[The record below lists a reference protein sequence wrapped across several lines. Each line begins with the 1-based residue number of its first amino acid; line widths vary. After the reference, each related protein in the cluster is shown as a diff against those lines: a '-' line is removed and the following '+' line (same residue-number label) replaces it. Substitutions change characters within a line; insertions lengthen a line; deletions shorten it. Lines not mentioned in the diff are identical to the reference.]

1 MTGSDGARVQHL
13 SAGKTTHITDRREF
27 LLYFYFD
34 EVSGQKPPPKK
45 PYTLTLGVRWRLGNA
60 FLLNTFAKIGSSN
73 PPLSDSDWGEWCY
86 RFLEARFY
94 DHGVASHMQM

>member
-1 MTGSDGARVQHL
+1 MHL
-13 SAGKTTHITDRREF
+13 SDSDRCKI
-27 LLYFYFD
+27 LLTFD
-34 EVSGQKPPPKK
+34 KCTKRHFKV
-45 PYTLTLGVRWRLGNA
+45 TRWRPGSA

-94 DHGVASHMQM
+94 DHGVASHMHM